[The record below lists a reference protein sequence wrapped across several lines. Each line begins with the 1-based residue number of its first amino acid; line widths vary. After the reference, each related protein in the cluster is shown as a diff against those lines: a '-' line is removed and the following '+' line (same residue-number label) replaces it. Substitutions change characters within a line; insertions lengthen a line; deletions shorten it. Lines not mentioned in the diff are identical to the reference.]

1 VVNLINLIYKDIK
14 LINKR
19 SIFIIIYA
27 IFIAV
32 FFQKAISSSSAY
44 IIAVSLISY
53 TLTLYPTGYDDIYE
67 GDKVLNSLPVKRF
80 EIVISRYISS
90 ILFLF
95 AGYAIILA
103 ASIIG
108 KNLIPQFIKQYADI
122 TVFLFAFILVGF
134 LYSITFPVYYQ
145 FGITGEKIISTSI
158 FLLFLAGP
166 GLLVNIIKNNPDN
179 KLVKCI
185 LNLLIKGPAS
195 PVFLLCTVTLVIYIL
210 SLLLSIKIYEKKDL

>member
-1 VVNLINLIYKDIK
+1 MVNLINLIYKDIK

-122 TVFLFAFILVGF
+122 TVFLFAFILVGS

-179 KLVKCI
+179 KLLKCI
-185 LNLLIKGPAS
+185 LNILIKGPAS
-195 PVFLLCTVTLVIYIL
+195 PAFLLCIVTFIIYIL
-210 SLLLSIKIYEKKDL
+210 SLMLSIKIYEKKDL

>member
-1 VVNLINLIYKDIK
+1 MIKLINLIFKDIRV
-14 LINKR
+14 INKK

-27 IFIAV
+27 IFISV
-32 FFQKAISSSSAY
+32 FFQKVISSSSAY

-90 ILFLF
+90 MLFLF
-95 AGYAIILA
+95 AGYAIIFA
-103 ASIIG
+103 VSIIG
-108 KNLIPQFIKQYADI
+108 KNLIPQSVKQYADI
-122 TVFLFAFILVGF
+122 TVLLFAFVIVGF

-145 FGITGEKIISTSI
+145 FGTSGEKIISITI
-158 FLLFLAGP
+158 FLIFMAGP

-185 LNLLIKGPAS
+185 LNLLINGPAS
-195 PVFLLCTVTLVIYIL
+195 PAFFLCTVTLVIYIL
-210 SLLLSIKIYEKKDL
+210 SLLLSIKIYEKRDL